1 MLAERG
7 LDPALSALAARSPV
21 PVTVD
26 VGPEVASRRLDPTV
40 EAVAY
45 FVVAE
50 ALTNVARHAEAKR
63 ADVRVR
69 FDGDRRLVVQVQDDG
84 RGGATPAAGSGLSG
98 LADRVAAVDGTLK
111 VTSPPGGGTL
121 ITVELPCG

>member
-50 ALTNVARHAEAKR
+50 ALTNVTRHAEAKR
-63 ADVRVR
+63 ADVRVSLTGI
-69 FDGDRRLVVQVQDDG
+69 GDSSCRCRTTV
-84 RGGATPAAGSGLSG
+84 
-98 LADRVAAVDGTLK
+98 VAARRQRQD
-111 VTSPPGGGTL
+111 PGFQ
-121 ITVELPCG
+121 V